1 MEYLLGVLTAT
12 LMSRLVN
19 NNLFVFI
26 LSLIIAIYLF
36 KFKYNKREI
45 KISTIFGFFL
55 SIVINSYVNLNIF
68 NSTNIFR
75 ITTIMQIIGL
85 VPIITYT
92 LLYFYKHSLNLKTKS
107 YKFDQKLFNC

>member
-36 KFKYNKREI
+36 KFKEC
-45 KISTIFGFFL
+45 L
-55 SIVINSYVNLNIF
+55 
-68 NSTNIFR
+68 
-75 ITTIMQIIGL
+75 
-85 VPIITYT
+85 
-92 LLYFYKHSLNLKTKS
+92 
-107 YKFDQKLFNC
+107 

>member
-45 KISTIFGFFL
+45 KKRGEKLMKNKQKLSISTGQNKRKNTIKNPIVLLLAMISTIGIIAGGGTFL
-55 SIVINSYVNLNIF
+55 A
-68 NSTNIFR
+68 
-75 ITTIMQIIGL
+75 TI
-85 VPIITYT
+85 
-92 LLYFYKHSLNLKTKS
+92 SLREM
-107 YKFDQKLFNC
+107 